1 MKKSTNKT
9 SSDMTNDKTEVTS
22 DQKHDKEFE
31 MVKFKLMPAIQNAIT
46 VKRFG
51 KENLSDL
58 DLCQTMAVLQE
69 KVVQV
74 KSGDL
79 SLLEATLTA
88 QAVALDTIFNELARR
103 SAINLGEYLP
113 AAETY
118 MRLALKAQAQCTK
131 TIEVLAAIKNPPVVY
146 AKQVNLANGNQQVNN
161 GNNQSSTHAHA
172 EKIKNPQNELLEV
185 NHGIQPMDIGTAQ
198 TTIPKNKAM
207 ATMESK
213 YGCKND

>member
-1 MKKSTNKT
+1 
-9 SSDMTNDKTEVTS
+9 MTNDKTQVTS

-58 DLCQTMAVLQE
+58 DLCQAMAVLQE
-69 KVVQV
+69 KVFQV

-88 QAVALDTIFNELARR
+88 QTVALDTIFNELARR

-118 MRLALKAQAQCTK
+118 MRLALKSQAQCTK

-161 GNNQSSTHAHA
+161 ANNQNNSASHAHA
-172 EKIKNPQNELLEV
+172 EKIANQQNELLEV
-185 NHGIQPMDIGTAQ
+185 NHGSQAMDIGTAQ
-198 TTIPKNKAM
+198 AASNEDKAM
-207 ATMESK
+207 ATMEPK
-213 YGCKND
+213 HGRKNN